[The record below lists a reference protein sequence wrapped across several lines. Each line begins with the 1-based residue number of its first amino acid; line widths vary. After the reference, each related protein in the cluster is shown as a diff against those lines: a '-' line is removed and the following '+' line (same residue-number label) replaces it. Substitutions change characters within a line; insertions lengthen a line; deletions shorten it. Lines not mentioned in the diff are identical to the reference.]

1 MGLTMGLT
9 MGLVGLTMGLMGLTM
24 GLMGLT
30 TLSHNYC
37 CRTVVVTP
45 SLY

>member
-1 MGLTMGLT
+1 MGLMGL
-9 MGLVGLTMGLMGLTM
+9 MGLTMGLMGLTM

-37 CRTVVVTP
+37 CRTVVVTA
-45 SLY
+45 SLF